1 MSELPDGWASVPL
14 RDLGVWVGGGT
25 PSKANPA
32 FWSGG
37 KIPWVSPKDMKVN
50 VIGDTEDHITK
61 DAVSAS
67 ATNVVPGGSVLV
79 VTRSGIL
86 RHSLP
91 VAVAGRQVSLNQD
104 LKALVPHRGVVSHYI
119 AWALRCLAKTILKE
133 CAKGGTTVQS
143 IETNQLL
150 DFAMPLAPTAE
161 QERIVVAVEE
171 QFSRLD
177 AGVAALERVIGS
189 LTKAQG
195 GRVSQLRSSMLAT
208 AFSGKLVPQ
217 DPDDEPVSV
226 LLERIAAER
235 ASPNGH
241 KPTKARSARHR
252 KVTT

>member
-1 MSELPDGWASVPL
+1 MSKLPDGWASVPL

-50 VIGDTEDHITK
+50 VISDTEDHITK
-61 DAVSAS
+61 DAVLAS
-67 ATNVVPGGSVLV
+67 ATNVVPDGSVLV

-86 RHSLP
+86 RHTLP
-91 VAVAGRQVSLNQD
+91 IAIAGKRVSLNQD
-104 LKALVPHRGVVSHYI
+104 LKALVPYYGIVSRYI
-119 AWALRCLAKTILKE
+119 AWALRCLAQAILKE

-150 DFAMPLAPTAE
+150 DFEIPMAPTTE
-161 QERIVVAVEE
+161 QERIVVAIEE

-177 AGVAALERVIGS
+177 AGVAALERVIGP

-195 GRVSQLRSSMLAT
+195 GRVSQLRSSVLAT
-208 AFSGKLVPQ
+208 AFSGKLVQQ
-217 DPDDEPVSV
+217 DSNDEPVST

-235 ASPNGH
+235 ASSNGK
-241 KPTKARSARHR
+241 KPTKAHGQRCRR
-252 KVTT
+252 TTA